1 MGFQGARGLLAAADR
16 SVDVGEEIGGMGGI
30 EVSRLGGIDNR
41 TAADRYKA
49 FEIALAGKVGRGLK
63 RYIGRLD
70 SDLIL
75 EGDIDPGVGERP
87 LDGGNM
93 GCRG

>member
-1 MGFQGARGLLAAADR
+1 MGFQGPRGLLAAADR

-49 FEIALAGKVGRGLK
+49 FEIAFAGKVGRGLK